1 MTENVDDDLGCLE
14 HGTLEGIWEAAKR
27 LDSVNL
33 EIRHTALVLL
43 NSGER
48 PETRA
53 AAAYILGFARDAGAR
68 TDLEERVRDRWE
80 EPTVRGHAAE
90 ALAYIG
96 DPRSVP
102 SLLDAL
108 EEDDSCVRYWCIF
121 ALGQI
126 GGRDVLPMLTTVM
139 DQVGEEQWDG
149 NSLRT
154 EALDAVAEIERRLAD
169 RDNFA

>member
-1 MTENVDDDLGCLE
+1 MDENVDHDLGQLE
-14 HGTLEGIWEAAKR
+14 HGTLDEIWAAAKR

-53 AAAYILGFARDAGAR
+53 AAAYILGYSRDAGAR
-68 TDLEERVRDRWE
+68 GDLEERLRDRWE
-80 EPTVRGHAAE
+80 EPTVRGHCAE

-96 DPRSVP
+96 DPRSVAA
-102 SLLDAL
+102 LLDAL

-121 ALGQI
+121 ALGQL
-126 GGRDVLPMLTTVM
+126 GGRDVLPMLATVM

-149 NSLRT
+149 NSLKT
-154 EALDAVAEIERRLAD
+154 EAMDAVAEIERRLAD
-169 RDNFA
+169 RDDFA